1 MHKAR
6 KLKFTQVVF
15 TGDLLRPFAHGSEW
29 ESATWKNIRWLQAL
43 VAPHLERLGVDHSSL
58 TWDPQLHPKKSTYF
72 DAPAL
77 YDRLGLEL
85 GMARWTTLASL
96 KSAPEALIDQLAP
109 AVKDAIVIGYEM
121 PDVMLDALTELG
133 VPYIDVVL
141 HAVRFMPD
149 LIFAMRTNHPELHE
163 SLSFNTVQ
171 EADILSRA
179 ADIKA
184 KAAWMPAPVDAAP
197 GSLVI
202 FGQVHG
208 DRSLV
213 ATDGGGFCSLES
225 HLQELVEL
233 CHAHAHAYFKPHPYD
248 VHESPS
254 VRAIRHI
261 GSVEFTSANAYHLMA
276 QDNIRTIAALNSSCL
291 FEARYFDKEVVRFK
305 HCLYDF
311 DADHGPRGG
320 LPGALLSQTP
330 SWLDAAF
337 WGELLSLEAVPSLA
351 VAQWMPD
358 RLRRTMNAD
367 WGYGQIG
374 KVVA

>member
-1 MHKAR
+1 MHTAR
-6 KLKFTQVVF
+6 RLKFTQVVF
-15 TGDLLRPFAHGSEW
+15 TGDLLRPFAHGCEW
-29 ESATWKNIRWLQAL
+29 ESATWKNIRWLQAH
-43 VAPHLERLGVDHSSL
+43 VAPHLERLGVDHRSL
-58 TWDPQLHPKKSTYF
+58 TWDPHLNPKRSTYF
-72 DAPAL
+72 DTPAL

-85 GMARWTTLASL
+85 GMANWTTLASL
-96 KSAPEALIDQLAP
+96 KSAPAALIDQLAP
-109 AVKDAIVIGYEM
+109 TVKDALVIGYEM
-121 PDVMLDALTELG
+121 PDLMLDALTELG

-149 LIFAMRTNHPELHE
+149 LIFAMRTNHPDLHE

-184 KAAWMPAPVDAAP
+184 KTAWMSAPVDAVP

-213 ATDGGGFCSLES
+213 ATEGGGFCSLES

-233 CHAHAHAYFKPHPYD
+233 CHSHAHAYFKPHPYD
-248 VHESPS
+248 VQESPS

-261 GSVEFTSANAYHLMA
+261 GSVAFTSANAYHLMA

-291 FEARYFDKEVVRFK
+291 FEARYFDKETVRFK
-305 HCLYDF
+305 PCLYDF
-311 DADHGPRGG
+311 DAHHGPRDG

-337 WGELLSLEAVPSLA
+337 WGELLSVEAVPSLA

-358 RLRRTMNAD
+358 RLRRSMNAD